1 MLKLKVL
8 LITIAIVLLD
18 VVPALAAMTEGGPK

>member
-8 LITIAIVLLD
+8 RI
-18 VVPALAAMTEGGPK
+18 